1 MIKVRN
7 VTIGEGIPKII
18 VPLVGTTDAELLE
31 EVHNVLEVKP
41 DIVEW
46 RVDTY
51 EDVENLEKVQS
62 TLSLLRDRLI
72 DIPILFTFRTVNEG
86 GKREVPVRFYN
97 NLLSMAIQSKLI
109 DMVDIEFLLG
119 DDLVKTLVSLAKQYG
134 IYVVLSNHDFQKT
147 PDKQELILRF
157 RKMQELGAD
166 IPKIAVMPNSTEDVI
181 TLLEATNTMNC
192 KYADRPFISVSMGGI
207 GVISRLTGEVFGS
220 AATFVSGIQESAPGQ
235 PTIKDTKKVLEIL
248 HKYSR

>member
-18 VPLVGTTDAELLE
+18 VPLVGSSDVELLE
-31 EVHNVLEVKP
+31 EVQNVLEVKP

-46 RVDTY
+46 RVDLY
-51 EDVENLEKVQS
+51 ENVENLEIVQS
-62 TLSLLRDRLI
+62 TLSQLRDRLA
-72 DIPILFTFRTVNEG
+72 DIPILFTFRTFNEG
-86 GKREVPVRFYN
+86 GKREVPVEFYN
-97 NLLSMAIQSKLI
+97 NLLSMAIKSKLI

-119 DDLVKTLVSLAKQYG
+119 DDLVKALVSLANQHG

-147 PDKQELILRF
+147 PDKEEMILRLK
-157 RKMQELGAD
+157 KMQELGAD
-166 IPKIAVMPNSTEDVI
+166 IAKIAVMPNSTEDVI
-181 TLLEATNTMNC
+181 TLMEATNTMKS
-192 KYADRPFISVSMGGI
+192 KYADRPFISVSMGGK

-235 PTIKDTKKVLEIL
+235 PTIKDTRKVLEIL
-248 HKYSR
+248 HKYSQ